1 MLFIIK
7 EVECSYQG
15 KKRYIGT
22 YVSQDQATVANEVSR
37 GMLKATNDSTLTDEE
52 IELNVSQA
60 KTAALKAVN
69 QYQGRSHNF
78 AAFSEDRPLVE
89 ETAHRQTL
97 LEHESNCSGPSL
109 VLGRW
114 QTDEVR
120 IILCI

>member
-1 MLFIIK
+1 M
-7 EVECSYQG
+7 VEFSYQG
-15 KKRYIGT
+15 KKRCMGT

-52 IELNVSQA
+52 IESNVSQA

-69 QYQGRSHNF
+69 Q
-78 AAFSEDRPLVE
+78 
-89 ETAHRQTL
+89 QTL
-97 LEHESNCSGPSL
+97 LEHESSNYSGPSL

-114 QTDEVR
+114 QMDEVR